1 MSSQPEVIMAER
13 LEAPEEMN
21 PALAALVERIIDPPV
36 LSTVGIKLIY
46 ELRQEETSVRK
57 LSEIVQSEPA
67 LAAKVLRH
75 ANSSFYGIRNRIQSI
90 HHAITMLGLESIKE
104 VACNLYFYSFS
115 EQYSRSLT
123 EFTEKYLKRC
133 VTTAMLA
140 KKISQHYRFS
150 NVGGGEAYLAG
161 LLADIG
167 VFLLYQTERAKYE
180 EALALS
186 EEIQIPVF
194 MAEERVF
201 GFNHSELGSWLAR
214 KWNLPASIEEVTRS
228 HHRIPEDAVSLE
240 LLTTIQ
246 LAEWICDRMGVVLG
260 YAEPQ
265 GALDPKAA
273 KILMAQC
280 PDESLDEILSHS
292 LSTFGSVCMAAGEIT
307 RVMREEPDPVKEQ
320 LAESTPQAAPD
331 TLTSSKAAA
340 ATPGRRWLPWLAG
353 LIVCGLGQVVEGNV
367 GKGFGYLILF
377 TIFLTLFL
385 TLPYPVSTGP
395 GFAALAVWGLSLID
409 LWDRPEKRLGAS

>member
-1 MSSQPEVIMAER
+1 MSAQTEVLITGQLDVR
-13 LEAPEEMN
+13 EEIL
-21 PALAALVERIIDPPV
+21 PALASMVERITDPPV

-57 LSEIVQSEPA
+57 LSEIVQSEPG

-90 HHAITMLGLESIKE
+90 HHAITMLGLDSIKE

-167 VFLLYQTERAKYE
+167 VSLLYQTERAQYE

-186 EEIQIPVF
+186 EKIQIPVF

-201 GFNHSELGSWLAR
+201 GFNHSDLGSWLAR
-214 KWNLPASIEEVTRS
+214 KWNLPASIEEVIRS

-260 YAEPQ
+260 HAEPQ
-265 GALDPKAA
+265 GALDPRAA

-292 LSTFGSVCMAAGEIT
+292 LSTFGSVCMAAGEMT

-320 LAESTPQAAPD
+320 LAEPAAPIASD
-331 TLTSSKAAA
+331 ALQPKKVKSA
-340 ATPGRRWLPWLAG
+340 ATSPRWLPWLAG
-353 LIVCGLGQVVEGNV
+353 LIVCGLGQVVEGNI

-377 TIFLTLFL
+377 MIFLTLFL
-385 TLPYPVSTGP
+385 TLPYPGSTGP

-409 LWDRPEKRLGAS
+409 LWDGPEKRVGVS

>member
-1 MSSQPEVIMAER
+1 MSTQPEVIMAER
-13 LEAPEEMN
+13 LEAQEGMN
-21 PALAALVERIIDPPV
+21 PALAALVERITDPPV

-75 ANSSFYGIRNRIQSI
+75 ANSSYYGIRNRIQSI
-90 HHAITMLGLESIKE
+90 HHAITMLGLDSIKE
-104 VACNLYFYSFS
+104 VSCNLYFYSFS

-186 EEIQIPVF
+186 EEIQIPLF

-201 GFNHSELGSWLAR
+201 GFNHSELGSW
-214 KWNLPASIEEVTRS
+214 N
-228 HHRIPEDAVSLE
+228 D
-240 LLTTIQ
+240 
-246 LAEWICDRMGVVLG
+246 
-260 YAEPQ
+260 
-265 GALDPKAA
+265 
-273 KILMAQC
+273 
-280 PDESLDEILSHS
+280 
-292 LSTFGSVCMAAGEIT
+292 
-307 RVMREEPDPVKEQ
+307 
-320 LAESTPQAAPD
+320 
-331 TLTSSKAAA
+331 
-340 ATPGRRWLPWLAG
+340 
-353 LIVCGLGQVVEGNV
+353 
-367 GKGFGYLILF
+367 
-377 TIFLTLFL
+377 
-385 TLPYPVSTGP
+385 
-395 GFAALAVWGLSLID
+395 
-409 LWDRPEKRLGAS
+409 

>member
-1 MSSQPEVIMAER
+1 MSTQPEVIMAER
-13 LEAPEEMN
+13 LEAQEGMN
-21 PALAALVERIIDPPV
+21 PALAALVERITDPPV

-75 ANSSFYGIRNRIQSI
+75 ANSSYYGIRNRIQSI
-90 HHAITMLGLESIKE
+90 HHAITMLGLDSIKE
-104 VACNLYFYSFS
+104 VSCNLYFYSFS

-186 EEIQIPVF
+186 EEIQIPLF

-214 KWNLPASIEEVTRS
+214 QWNLPAAIEEVIRS
-228 HHRIPEDAVSLE
+228 HHRIPEEAVSLE

-260 YAEPQ
+260 HAEPQ

-307 RVMREEPDPVKEQ
+307 RIMREEPDPVKEQ
-320 LAESTPQAAPD
+320 LAESAPD
-331 TLTSSKAAA
+331 TLASSKAAA

-353 LIVCGLGQVVEGNV
+353 LLVCGLGQVVEGNV

-377 TIFLTLFL
+377 TLFLTLFL